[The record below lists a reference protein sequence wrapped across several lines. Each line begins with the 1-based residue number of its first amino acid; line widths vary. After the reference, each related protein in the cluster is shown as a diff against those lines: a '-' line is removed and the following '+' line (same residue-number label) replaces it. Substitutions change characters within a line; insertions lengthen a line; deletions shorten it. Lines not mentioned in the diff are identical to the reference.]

1 MQSPLFFDGSYG
13 GLFPD
18 IESLY
23 FMFLQKFSNCRVKEV
38 QLPQDISNIKLI
50 ADLLTGIEIGLGRF
64 PILAPAAQ
72 IKKGFD
78 GHEHKVEKV
87 EGL

>member
-13 GLFPD
+13 GFFPD
-18 IESLY
+18 IESLD
-23 FMFLQKFSNCRVKEV
+23 FVFLQKFTNCRVKEV
-38 QLPQDISNIKLI
+38 QLPQDICHIKLI
-50 ADLLTGIEIGLGRF
+50 ADLLTGLEIGLGRF